1 MVESAPYVA
10 IVDDELQVRRALDR
24 LLKAAGLEAQAFGSG
39 AAFLRGAALRAPDC
53 LVLDLHIPGMS
64 GLELLRELKASGR
77 RIPTVVITADDT
89 AETRRRCEAE
99 GASAYLRKPLD
110 DRLLLNAIS
119 SAIAQ
124 GRAAERKA

>member
-24 LLKAAGLEAQAFGSG
+24 LLKAAGLETQAFGSG
-39 AAFLRGAALRAPDC
+39 AAYLRGAALRAPDC

-64 GLELLRELKASGR
+64 GLELLRELQASGR
-77 RIPTVVITADDT
+77 QVPTVVITADD
-89 AETRRRCEAE
+89 APEARRRCEAA

-110 DRLLLNAIS
+110 DQLLLDAIS

-124 GRAAERKA
+124 ARAAARKA

>member
-1 MVESAPYVA
+1 MTSC
-10 IVDDELQVRRALDR
+10 R
-24 LLKAAGLEAQAFGSG
+24 S
-39 AAFLRGAALRAPDC
+39 AALRPPDC
-53 LVLDLHIPGMS
+53 LVLDFHIPGMS
-64 GLELLRELKASGR
+64 GLELMRELKASGR

-89 AETRRRCEAE
+89 AETRRCCEAA